1 MTEMRLSMRLSQL
14 SLVVVPVVCVATTGV
29 AADKVQ
35 ISIDPSKVL
44 AEVPRTLY
52 GTGMED
58 VNHEIC
64 GGLDAQRLYDE
75 SFEEQEI
82 EPVAGKGVGPRP
94 AWVCGRQW
102 KVTTTADGRV
112 SVDRRDPHLGAVAV
126 ALEPG

>member
-1 MTEMRLSMRLSQL
+1 MVK
-14 SLVVVPVVCVATTGV
+14 SLQCIGCAVAVTAFALGTGRV
-29 AADKVQ
+29 LADGSVTVSVDVSNV
-35 ISIDPSKVL
+35 I

-82 EPVAGKGVGPRP
+82 GLTAGNG
-94 AWVCGRQW
+94 A
-102 KVTTTADGRV
+102 
-112 SVDRRDPHLGAVAV
+112 RRAVARVGGV
-126 ALEPG
+126 ARGGDAEAL